1 MKPTGSNPAVMYGLP
16 KIHKASV
23 PLRPIMAA
31 YNTASYKLA
40 KFLVPILSPFTTNGF
55 TVKNS
60 FELSHFLTTY
70 SFPQSYHMVS
80 YDVQSLFTNIPLDE
94 TIDICTNLVF
104 STKDNFMYMT
114 KAFFKNLLCM
124 CVKDC
129 LFIFNGEVYKQI
141 DGVAMGSPLGPTFAN
156 IFLSYHEQLWLN
168 ECPDSFKPILYRRYV
183 DDTLVIF
190 KEKSHSDLFL
200 NFINSKH
207 KNMKFTMESESNS
220 QIPFLDLNI
229 RKENG
234 KISVSLY
241 RKPTFSGLGTSFFS
255 FCHYNFKLN
264 SIRTLL
270 HRAYT
275 LSSCYTNF
283 HKEVVLL
290 KTYFYNNGFTTNLF
304 ESIVNKFLL
313 NKYCPKQPIPTVD
326 KEVIY
331 LRIPYLGEVTNKLQR
346 SLNNTLSKAY
356 PDKIFRF
363 VAMNTF
369 KINSFFRFKDVLPTA
384 LRSSTVYQFTC
395 SSCQAGYVGSTTRSF
410 KTRVSE
416 HFGQS
421 ARTGRPLQSAP
432 FSAIG
437 EHSKTCKGK
446 LSFDDFNIL
455 ASNNSDNLRILESLY
470 IYKLK
475 PTLNNTV
482 SSYPLYV
489 TV

>member
-1 MKPTGSNPAVMYGLP
+1 MKPFVVKGL
-16 KIHKASV
+16 K
-23 PLRPIMAA
+23 MG
-31 YNTASYKLA
+31 T
-40 KFLVPILSPFTTNGF
+40 
-55 TVKNS
+55 KN
-60 FELSHFLTTY
+60 
-70 SFPQSYHMVS
+70 
-80 YDVQSLFTNIPLDE
+80 
-94 TIDICTNLVF
+94 
-104 STKDNFMYMT
+104 
-114 KAFFKNLLCM
+114 
-124 CVKDC
+124 
-129 LFIFNGEVYKQI
+129 
-141 DGVAMGSPLGPTFAN
+141 FA
-156 IFLSYHEQLWLN
+156 
-168 ECPDSFKPILYRRYV
+168 
-183 DDTLVIF
+183 
-190 KEKSHSDLFL
+190 
-200 NFINSKH
+200 
-207 KNMKFTMESESNS
+207 
-220 QIPFLDLNI
+220 
-229 RKENG
+229 
-234 KISVSLY
+234 SLY
-241 RKPTFSGLGTSFFS
+241 
-255 FCHYNFKLN
+255 
-264 SIRTLL
+264 
-270 HRAYT
+270 
-275 LSSCYTNF
+275 
-283 HKEVVLL
+283 
-290 KTYFYNNGFTTNLF
+290 
-304 ESIVNKFLL
+304 
-313 NKYCPKQPIPTVD
+313 
-326 KEVIY
+326 
-331 LRIPYLGEVTNKLQR
+331 EVTNKLQR

-395 SSCQAGYVGSTTRSF
+395 SSCQAGYVGSTTRLF